1 MSIRVIE
8 DKCIGC
14 GLCVAACP
22 VGAITMVEGKARIDL
37 DKCNLCGACVS
48 KCEKFQAIAITARAR
63 AREEE
68 AAVDKEQYQGVW
80 VFAEQKEGVV
90 AGVTLELLGEGRK
103 LADQLG
109 TTLSAVL
116 LGSGMDDAAQEL
128 IAYGA
133 DRVYLGDSPQFRNF
147 LEDPYAE
154 VLVELCREHKP
165 AIMLLGATT
174 IGRSLAPKMAARL
187 RTGLT
192 ADCTGLAIEEET
204 ENLLQTRPAFGG
216 NLMATILC
224 PNRRPQMA
232 TVRPKVFPPAKRDG
246 NRTGEVVRY
255 DYANRRLPQR
265 AELLEVI
272 KEAGQT
278 VNLAE
283 ANIIV
288 AGGRGLCEQ
297 KNFVLVQE
305 LAEVLGGAVG
315 ASRAVVDAGWIPYAH
330 QVGQTG
336 KTVCPKIYIACGIHG
351 AVQHLVGMQSSSLII
366 AINKNPEAPIF
377 SVADYGIVGDVSE
390 VIPALIKEIKKVRG
404 EA

>member
-14 GLCVAACP
+14 RLCVAVCP
-22 VGAITMVEGKARIDL
+22 LGAITVVEKKARIDL

-48 KCEKFQAIAITARAR
+48 ECAKFQAIEIIRH
-63 AREEE
+63 
-68 AAVDKEQYQGVW
+68 AAHAGHAGDKESYQGVW
-80 VFAEQKEGVV
+80 VFAEQKEGIV
-90 AGVTLELLGEGRK
+90 AGVTMELLGEGRK

-109 TTLSAVL
+109 TALSAVL
-116 LGSGMDDAAQEL
+116 LGSGLDRAAQEL

-133 DRVYLGDSPQFRNF
+133 DRVYLADSPQLADF

-154 VLVELCREHKP
+154 VLTELCQEHKP
-165 AIMLLGATT
+165 AILLMGATA
-174 IGRSLAPKMAARL
+174 IGRSLAPKVAARL

-192 ADCTGLAIEEET
+192 ADCTGLEIDPET
-204 ENLLQTRPAFGG
+204 KNLMQTRPAFGG

-224 PNRRPQMA
+224 PNHRPQMA
-232 TVRPKVFPPAKRDG
+232 TVRPRVFQPAKGDE

-255 DYANRRLPQR
+255 DYSTRQLLQR

-272 KEAGQT
+272 KAPGT
-278 VNLAE
+278 TINLAE

-288 AGGRGLCEQ
+288 AGGRGLCDQ
-297 KNFVLVQE
+297 KNFALVQE

-351 AVQHLVGMQSSSLII
+351 AVQHLVGMQSSELII

-377 SVADYGIVGDVSE
+377 KVADYGIVGDVLE
-390 VIPALIKEIKKVRG
+390 VLPALVKEIKRARG